1 MSDPTA
7 TNPAA
12 EAAGAAAGA
21 VRRNSRRASQ
31 DDHHDFTSRAPDGAA
46 YRRRTSIMED
56 KERWVGTA
64 LTPMYAGVAAVV
76 IDNLLEIGLSIHDG
90 TYTTDFSVETYD
102 VNAETKPEDISNM
115 VLKYVVQQLTTFS
128 REHTVK
134 FVGAGITEGAEY
146 HCPTIC
152 QTLWKELDMVP
163 ITFHVHITLDPDHAS
178 ANSTY
183 SPPHKDTEIRS
194 VDEQA
199 DSAVRKALM
208 YFGPNHNPRLT
219 IGFRNQVEVDGDGK
233 IHLVNLEQLKGTV
246 NKDTTWKCVE
256 KYTQEIKDKKIKIAF
271 FNSTPQGGGVALM
284 RHAMMR
290 FYKLLGIDVRWYVPK
305 PNPAVFRITKNN
317 HNILQGV
324 NDPSVGFTADHQAQM
339 DQWITYNA
347 ERYWLKEGGPLSKTG
362 ADVIIIDD
370 PQMPGLIP
378 LIKKVRPDVPVI
390 YRSHIEI
397 RGDLVLNPNTAQND
411 VWNYLWDRI
420 QHADVFLSHP
430 VNKFVPGN
438 VPAERVG
445 LMGAA
450 TDWLDGLSKNLRDW
464 DLRYYFHNFR
474 TLCSE
479 NRMYKLQYP
488 ARNYIV
494 QVARFDPSKGIPTV
508 IESYVKLRKKM
519 DNILPI
525 SKIPQLLICGHGA
538 IDDPDAS
545 IIYDQVLN
553 ILEQPENQPYV
564 TDIIVMRIPP
574 SDQLLNALLS
584 CAKVALQLST
594 REGFEV
600 KVSECLHKGIPII
613 ASKAGGIPLQVQ
625 HEKSGFL
632 VEPGDSDAVARHLF
646 DLWRDKDL
654 YERMSKFAR
663 ENVSDEVGTVGNSLA
678 FMYLAAK
685 MGKGGA
691 VLKPNGKFINDM
703 LREDCGIPYQE
714 GEPRI
719 PRGNISVIGGAKT
732 T

>member
-1 MSDPTA
+1 MSA
-7 TNPAA
+7 QV
-12 EAAGAAAGA
+12 EQAAAA
-21 VRRNSRRASQ
+21 AASVLTPHRKNSGSNHPVRRASQ
-31 DDHHDFTSRAPDGAA
+31 DDHHDFQSRAPDGAG

-64 LTPMYAGVAAVV
+64 LTPMYVGIAALVL
-76 IDNLLEIGLSIHDG
+76 DNLLEIGLSIHDG

-102 VNAETKPEDISNM
+102 VSPETSPEDISNM
-115 VLKYVVQQLTTFS
+115 VLKYVVQQLTTFA

-146 HCPTIC
+146 HCPTISNII
-152 QTLWKELDMVP
+152 WKELDIVP
-163 ITFHVHITLDPDHAS
+163 IVFHVHITLDPDHAS

-183 SPPHKDTEIRS
+183 SPPKDGIEVRS

-233 IHLVNLEQLKGTV
+233 IHLVNLKQLEQTV
-246 NKDTTWKCVE
+246 ADTTWRCVL
-256 KYTQEIKDKKIKIAF
+256 KYANEIKAKKLKIAF

-324 NDPSVGFTADHQAQM
+324 NDPSVGFSKDHQAQM

-347 ERYWLKEGGPLSKTG
+347 ERYWLKEGGPLSKGG

-397 RGDLVLNPNTAQND
+397 RGDLVLKPNTAQND

-420 QHADVFLSHP
+420 QQADVFLSHP

-450 TDWLDGLSKNLRDW
+450 TDWLDGLSKPLRDW

-508 IESYVKLRKKM
+508 IESYVKLRKKL

-600 KVSECLHKGIPII
+600 KVSEALHKGIPII
-613 ASKAGGIPLQVQ
+613 ASRAGGIPLQVQ
-625 HEKSGFL
+625 HEKSGYL

-654 YERMSKFAR
+654 YERMSNFAKN
-663 ENVSDEVGTVGNSLA
+663 NVSDEVGTVGNSLA
-678 FMYLAAK
+678 FMYMAAK
-685 MGKGGA
+685 MGKGGE
-691 VLKPNGKFINDM
+691 VIKPNGRWINDM
-703 LREDCGIPYQE
+703 LREDA
-714 GEPRI
+714 GEPYRDDEPRL
-719 PRGNISVIGGAKT
+719 PRGGLSVIV
-732 T
+732 